1 MLSSINAGV
10 LVLHKTPIASWVTEG
25 FVNISTENGFLSYE
39 LQSKNIFNLLLFI
52 FAVFS
57 ILCIIIMDFKKYQC
71 GLQMGLPQAQIPS
84 MCLPVLEYDS
94 SPMNKPDVQQ

>member
-39 LQSKNIFNLLLFI
+39 LQSKNIFLIYYFY
-52 FAVFS
+52 FCCVFYPLYYNNGFQEIS
-57 ILCIIIMDFKKYQC
+57 MWIAN
-71 GLQMGLPQAQIPS
+71 GLASGS
-84 MCLPVLEYDS
+84 NS
-94 SPMNKPDVQQ
+94 